1 MLNQNA
7 GGATMDWT
15 VVGSRIRKQRE
26 YLGYTREQL
35 AEQLD
40 VSTKFCSDIELGVKG
55 MSIPTRG
62 KIARIWR
69 LSTDYILFGTLEQ
82 SGAEPL
88 ELLLKSCS
96 KAERHYAEQLLKT
109 FLIAMDAKKDS
120 PWMGESFLALVSLS
134 QLTTV

>member
-1 MLNQNA
+1 
-7 GGATMDWT
+7 MDWT
-15 VVGSRIRKQRE
+15 AVGSRVRKQRE

-55 MSIPTRG
+55 MSIPTLC
-62 KIARIWR
+62 KIARILR

-96 KAERHYAEQLLKT
+96 GAERHYAEQLLKT

-120 PWMGESFLALVSLS
+120 P
-134 QLTTV
+134 

>member
-1 MLNQNA
+1 MDTALWGMLNQNA

-40 VSTKFCSDIELGVKG
+40 VSTKFCSDIELAAKG
-55 MSIPTRG
+55 MSIPTLC
-62 KIARIWR
+62 KIARILR

-96 KAERHYAEQLLKT
+96 MAERHYAEQRLKT
-109 FLIAMDAKKDS
+109 FLIAMDAPKDL
-120 PWMGESFLALVSLS
+120 P
-134 QLTTV
+134 